1 VSVEPAECARWL
13 RCCGVEH
20 DVVAGGFPAAEGSSS
35 LRHVHLRSMPVHG
48 NREDLKD
55 ELKKRRKRRVDEI
68 RNAVFPISPILS
80 LPEYRPEL

>member
-1 VSVEPAECARWL
+1 
-13 RCCGVEH
+13 VEH

-55 ELKKRRKRRVDEI
+55 KLKKRKKRRVDEI
-68 RNAVFPISPILS
+68 RNTVFPVSPIFQNTVLNS
-80 LPEYRPEL
+80 AKMEHRIL